1 MQGTVFS
8 FDELTSS
15 GTVVLDTGRRL
26 DFAPEVFAASGLR
39 LLRLGQRVQIEVHD
53 DHITALTIITLPMP
67 GA

>member
-26 DFAPEVFAASGLR
+26 DFASEVFAASGLR

-53 DHITALTIITLPMP
+53 DRITALTIITLPMP